1 MPRPRRDS
9 NQRPIGRR
17 LLEGVGRERRATYAP
32 CMTFEA
38 ECMTCDWKAKPSTD
52 GAGVD
57 VQCTSHT
64 GRTGHA
70 TFRRSCTSLALVERA
85 E

>member
-1 MPRPRRDS
+1 MTRSVLRYVKHRITQQPD
-9 NQRPIGRR
+9 
-17 LLEGVGRERRATYAP
+17 T

-57 VQCTSHT
+57 VQCMSHT

-70 TFRRSCTSLALVERA
+70 TVRRSCTSLALVERA

>member
-1 MPRPRRDS
+1 MTRSVLRFVKHRITQQPD
-9 NQRPIGRR
+9 
-17 LLEGVGRERRATYAP
+17 T

-38 ECMTCDWKAKPSTD
+38 KCMTCDWKAEPSTD

-57 VQCTSHT
+57 VECMSHT

-70 TFRRSCTSLALVERA
+70 SRPRTSG
-85 E
+85 